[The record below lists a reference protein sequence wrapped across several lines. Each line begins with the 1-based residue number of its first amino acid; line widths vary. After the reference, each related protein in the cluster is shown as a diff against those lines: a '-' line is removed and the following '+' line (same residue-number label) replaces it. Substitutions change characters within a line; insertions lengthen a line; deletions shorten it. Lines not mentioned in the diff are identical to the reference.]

1 MRDLPVG
8 VLLKV
13 PQPRWFRAK
22 LPLCLQDALS
32 HGARRRANLGM
43 YMKIVLD
50 VAHNL
55 EAGRL
60 FPAFIRQADY
70 SKRGIDRHIHPADG
84 GGDAVCQLHVVE
96 WLPAVGIQVSTAKL
110 LRLLHV
116 DGST

>member
-43 YMKIVLD
+43 YMKIVLH

-60 FPAFIRQADY
+60 LPAFIRQADY
-70 SKRGIDRHIHPADG
+70 FKRGIDGHIHPADG
-84 GGDAVCQLHVVE
+84 GADAI
-96 WLPAVGIQVSTAKL
+96 G
-110 LRLLHV
+110 
-116 DGST
+116 